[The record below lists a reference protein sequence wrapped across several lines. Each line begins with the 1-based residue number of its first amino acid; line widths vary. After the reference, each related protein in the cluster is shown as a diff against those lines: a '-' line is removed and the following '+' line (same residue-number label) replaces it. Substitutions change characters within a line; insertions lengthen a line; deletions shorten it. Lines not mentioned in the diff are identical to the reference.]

1 MRVFIGWPKTGTWSF
16 EDKLWLLQ
24 GPRSWQSVPHR
35 WDTVYHKRKLC
46 LCLILSHILF
56 FKPLFSISTYP
67 QHTFSWTSMNKHSLS
82 AYARLSHWAQVL
94 RTSNDTPLPAK
105 QPWKVCFQ
113 PMEGGRPLPRDVLY
127 TIPTES
133 LNPQMPAF
141 LAPCPLSHTHL
152 QSLRKCNSFYKPST
166 VAITGILNYP
176 STSSFNSQGMLH
188 TQSSN
193 TKKTLHQPFD
203 ARDVQAP
210 PFASRILTF
219 RV

>member
-1 MRVFIGWPKTGTWSF
+1 MIPHC
-16 EDKLWLLQ
+16 LLNSLERFAFS
-24 GPRSWQSVPHR
+24 PRR
-35 WDTVYHKRKLC
+35 
-46 LCLILSHILF
+46 
-56 FKPLFSISTYP
+56 
-67 QHTFSWTSMNKHSLS
+67 
-82 AYARLSHWAQVL
+82 
-94 RTSNDTPLPAK
+94 
-105 QPWKVCFQ
+105 
-113 PMEGGRPLPRDVLY
+113 EGHPLPRGILY